1 MNNNNSQ
8 LPNANA
14 QLPTANAQGKRRG
27 RGVRSGVAC
36 LGFGLAVGLAA
47 PAQAAW
53 MFDVQ
58 SPRLERAKDYIADEQ
73 WERAIEQLKA
83 AAADARERHKDEALF
98 WLAHSQH
105 QARDL
110 AAAVETISRLE
121 KQHPASRWVKPA
133 RSLRVEIAQKLRRN
147 DVLWWTAAPPAPPA
161 PAGVAAPPAVAAPAP
176 PPPTAKPPSLP
187 RPAAAPPAG
196 RQPAPPPA
204 ATPPA
209 APAAPATRVFTFD
222 GRGSAVTPRPS
233 NVWIPSTSWDPDT
246 NLRIQA
252 LGSLIQT
259 DAARVIPILKEI
271 ALESPDANE
280 ASRAVFVLAQ
290 SGRPEAQ
297 STVIEVAKTGSE
309 LVQIAAVRELGRF
322 GGPRAAEELLTVY
335 SIGNPRV
342 KYQVVHSLGERS
354 ATTAL
359 LRIAET
365 EKDRRLQ
372 ETAIVRLGQAGA
384 REQLVRFYSRARADL
399 KRPIIVGLF
408 SARAE
413 DELIRIATQERDPA
427 IRAEALL
434 RLRLLGTDKARAFV
448 EQQQRRR

>member
-1 MNNNNSQ
+1 MN
-8 LPNANA
+8 
-14 QLPTANAQGKRRG
+14 KRIYQ
-27 RGVRSGVAC
+27 VC
-36 LGFGLAVGLAA
+36 LGFGLALGLAA
-47 PAQAAW
+47 PASASAFEP
-53 MFDVQ
+53 MQ

-83 AAADARERHKDEALF
+83 AAADVRERHKDEALF

-147 DVLWWTAAPPAPPA
+147 DVLWWTAAPPAPPV
-161 PAGVAAPPAVAAPAP
+161 PTMPLGVATPPAAAAPAP
-176 PPPTAKPPSLP
+176 PPRVTSKPPTTP
-187 RPAAAPPAG
+187 RPTAAPPAG
-196 RQPAPPPA
+196 TPPPLPPAAGTPPAPQPAP
-204 ATPPA
+204 
-209 APAAPATRVFTFD
+209 APRVFTFD
-222 GRGSAVTPRPS
+222 GRGAVVTPRPS
-233 NVWIPSTSWDPDT
+233 TVWIPSTSWDPDT

-259 DAARVIPILKEI
+259 DSARVIPILREI

-280 ASRAVFVLAQ
+280 ASRAIFVLAQ

-335 SIGNPRV
+335 ALGNPRV

-365 EKDRRLQ
+365 EKDRKLQ

-399 KRPIIVGLF
+399 KRPIIMGLF
-408 SARAE
+408 NARAE
-413 DELIRIATQERDPA
+413 DELIRIATQEKDPA
-427 IRAEALL
+427 IRAEALT

-448 EQQQRRR
+448 EKQQQRRR

>member
-1 MNNNNSQ
+1 MNNKQN
-8 LPNANA
+8 L
-14 QLPTANAQGKRRG
+14 QLPTSNSQGRR
-27 RGVRSGVAC
+27 RVRSVAVC
-36 LGFGLAVGLAA
+36 LGFGLALGLAA

-53 MFDVQ
+53 TFEVQ

-110 AAAVETISRLE
+110 AAAVETIARLE

-133 RSLRVEIAQKLRRN
+133 RSLRVEIAQKLRRD

-161 PAGVAAPPAVAAPAP
+161 PPALPAPAGVAPPAVTAPTP
-176 PPPTAKPPSLP
+176 PSRRSPKPPTAP
-187 RPAAAPPAG
+187 RPSAAPPAG
-196 RQPAPPPA
+196 APPPA
-204 ATPPA
+204 PPSA
-209 APAAPATRVFTFD
+209 SPSPAPDPRVFTLQ
-222 GRGSAVTPRPS
+222 GRGPTVAPRPS
-233 NVWIPSTSWDPDT
+233 TVWIPSTSWDPDT

-322 GGPRAAEELLTVY
+322 GGPKAAEELLSVY

-365 EKDRRLQ
+365 EKDRKLQ
-372 ETAIVRLGQAGA
+372 ETAVVRLGQAGA
-384 REQLVRFYSRARADL
+384 REQLVRLYSRARPDL

-408 SARAE
+408 NARAE
-413 DELIRIATQERDPA
+413 DELIRIATQEKDPA
-427 IRAEALL
+427 IRAEALM

-448 EQQQRRR
+448 EKQQRRR

>member
-1 MNNNNSQ
+1 M
-8 LPNANA
+8 A
-14 QLPTANAQGKRRG
+14 
-27 RGVRSGVAC
+27 AC
-36 LGFGLAVGLAA
+36 LGFGLALGLAA
-47 PAQAAW
+47 PASASTFEP
-53 MFDVQ
+53 MQ

-83 AAADARERHKDEALF
+83 AASDARERHKDEALF

-110 AAAVETISRLE
+110 AAAVETIARLE

-147 DVLWWTAAPPAPPA
+147 DVLWWTAAPPAPPV
-161 PAGVAAPPAVAAPAP
+161 PAMPLGV
-176 PPPTAKPPSLP
+176 
-187 RPAAAPPAG
+187 
-196 RQPAPPPA
+196 

-209 APAAPATRVFTFD
+209 APAPAPPPRVTSKPPTTPQPTAAPPAGTPPPPPSAGTPPAPQPAPAPRVFTFD
-222 GRGSAVTPRPS
+222 GRGAVVTPRPS
-233 NVWIPSTSWDPDT
+233 TVWIPSTSWDPDT

-259 DAARVIPILKEI
+259 DSARVIPILREI

-280 ASRAVFVLAQ
+280 ASRAIFVLAQ

-335 SIGNPRV
+335 ALGNPRV

-359 LRIAET
+359 LRSAET
-365 EKDRRLQ
+365 EKDHKLQ

-399 KRPIIVGLF
+399 KRPIIMGLF
-408 SARAE
+408 NARAE
-413 DELIRIATQERDPA
+413 DELIRIATQEKDPA
-427 IRAEALL
+427 IRAEALA
-434 RLRLLGTDKARAFV
+434 RLRLLGTEKARAFV
-448 EQQQRRR
+448 EKQQQQRRR

>member
-1 MNNNNSQ
+1 MNNKQN
-8 LPNANA
+8 L
-14 QLPTANAQGKRRG
+14 QLPTSNSQGRR
-27 RGVRSGVAC
+27 RVRSVAVC
-36 LGFGLAVGLAA
+36 LGFGLALGLAA

-53 MFDVQ
+53 TFEVQ

-110 AAAVETISRLE
+110 AAAVETIARLE

-133 RSLRVEIAQKLRRN
+133 RSLRVEIAQKLRRD

-161 PAGVAAPPAVAAPAP
+161 PSALPAPAGVAPPAVTAPAP
-176 PPPTAKPPSLP
+176 PSRRSPKPPTPP
-187 RPAAAPPAG
+187 RPSAAPPAG
-196 RQPAPPPA
+196 APPPA
-204 ATPPA
+204 PPSA
-209 APAAPATRVFTFD
+209 SPSPAPDPRVFTWQ
-222 GRGSAVTPRPS
+222 GRGPTVAPRPS
-233 NVWIPSTSWDPDT
+233 TVWIPSTSWDPDT

-322 GGPRAAEELLTVY
+322 GGPKAAEELLTVY

-365 EKDRRLQ
+365 EKDRKLQ
-372 ETAIVRLGQAGA
+372 ETAVVRLGQAGA
-384 REQLVRFYSRARADL
+384 REQLVRLYSRARADL

-408 SARAE
+408 NARAE
-413 DELIRIATQERDPA
+413 DELIRIATQEKDPA
-427 IRAEALL
+427 IRAEALM

-448 EQQQRRR
+448 EKQQQRRR

>member
-1 MNNNNSQ
+1 MN
-8 LPNANA
+8 
-14 QLPTANAQGKRRG
+14 KRIYEL
-27 RGVRSGVAC
+27 C
-36 LGFGLAVGLAA
+36 LGFGLALGLAV

-53 MFDVQ
+53 TFEPLQ

-83 AAADARERHKDEALF
+83 AAADAGERHKDEALF

-110 AAAVETISRLE
+110 AAAVETIARLE

-133 RSLRVEIAQKLRRN
+133 RSLRVEIAQKLRRH
-147 DVLWWTAAPPAPPA
+147 DVLWWTAAPPAPPV
-161 PAGVAAPPAVAAPAP
+161 PAMPLGVAAPPTAAAPVP
-176 PPPTAKPPSLP
+176 PPPVMSKPPATP
-187 RPAAAPPAG
+187 RPTAAPPAG
-196 RQPAPPPA
+196 TPPPPPA
-204 ATPPA
+204 STPPA
-209 APAAPATRVFTFD
+209 APAAPAARVFTFD
-222 GRGSAVTPRPS
+222 GRGSVVTPRPS
-233 NVWIPSTSWDPDT
+233 TVWIPSTSWDPDT

-259 DAARVIPILKEI
+259 DSARVIPILREI

-280 ASRAVFVLAQ
+280 ASRAIFVLAQ

-335 SIGNPRV
+335 ALGNPRV

-365 EKDRRLQ
+365 EKDRKLQ

-384 REQLVRFYSRARADL
+384 SEQLVRFYSRARADL
-399 KRPIIVGLF
+399 KRPIIMGLF
-408 SARAE
+408 NARAE
-413 DELIRIATQERDPA
+413 DELIRIATQEKDPA
-427 IRAEALL
+427 IRAEALT

-448 EQQQRRR
+448 EKEQQRKRR